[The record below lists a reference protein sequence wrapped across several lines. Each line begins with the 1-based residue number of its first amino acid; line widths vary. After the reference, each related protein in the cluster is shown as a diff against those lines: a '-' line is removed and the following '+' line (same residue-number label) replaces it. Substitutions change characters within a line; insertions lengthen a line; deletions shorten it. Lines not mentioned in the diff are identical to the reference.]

1 MTERNTTVSH
11 DLSSPTPALTL
22 LRGPLPIL
30 AAAVLW
36 GTTGTAATLGAS
48 HAPAAAVGSAGLV
61 LGGFLLFLTGR
72 GAWALIAGGD
82 RSTRRTLALGAVA
95 VAGYPLT
102 FYPAVSEAGVAVA
115 TVITLGSSPVF
126 SGLLAWWADRRRP
139 DPRWTVATAA
149 AVAGCAVLVLGSEGG
164 GADPVRPLGV
174 LAALAA
180 GFSYSAYALIAER
193 LIRRGHGSSAV
204 MGALFL
210 GGGLLALPVV
220 AALGAGWLATG
231 SGAAVA
237 LYLAVFTVFLAY
249 RLFGQ
254 GLRHTPAVVATTLTL
269 AEPAVAALLGVLVL
283 HERLAPASWTGL
295 AVLVLGL
302 AVLRAPSPRRP

>member
-1 MTERNTTVSH
+1 MSH
-11 DLSSPTPALTL
+11 DLSSTTPAPTL

-36 GTTGTAATLGAS
+36 GTTGTAASLGPAQ
-48 HAPAAAVGSAGLV
+48 APAAAVGATGLV

-72 GAWALIAGGD
+72 GSWSLITRSD
-82 RSTRRTLALGAVA
+82 RATRRLLAAGAVA

-102 FYPAVSEAGVAVA
+102 FYPAVAEAGVAVA

-139 DPRWTVATAA
+139 DVRWAVATAA
-149 AVAGCAVLVLGSEGG
+149 AVIGCAVLVLGSEG

-174 LAALAA
+174 LAALTA

-193 LIRRGHGSSAV
+193 LIRGGHGSSPV

-210 GGGLLALPVV
+210 GGGLVALPIVLAL
-220 AALGAGWLATG
+220 GTGWLATA

-237 LYLAVFTVFLAY
+237 LYLAVFTVFCAY
-249 RLFGQ
+249 RLFGR

-283 HERLAPASWTGL
+283 HERLATVSWIGL
-295 AVLVLGL
+295 GVLVVGL
-302 AVLRAPSPRRP
+302 AVLRTPSPRRR

>member
-1 MTERNTTVSH
+1 MPH
-11 DLSSPTPALTL
+11 APSSPPPALAL
-22 LRGPLPIL
+22 VRGPLPIL

-61 LGGFLLFLTGR
+61 LGGFLLFLAGR
-72 GAWALIAGGD
+72 GARPLIT
-82 RSTRRTLALGAVA
+82 RSDPATRRTLAVGAVA

-102 FYPAVSEAGVAVA
+102 FYPAVAEAGVAVA

-139 DPRWTVATAA
+139 DPRWTAATAA
-149 AVAGCAVLVLGSEGG
+149 AVIGCTVLVLGAKDGT
-164 GADPVRPLGV
+164 ADPVRPLGV
-174 LAALAA
+174 LSALAA
-180 GFSYSAYALIAER
+180 GFSYSAYALVAER
-193 LIRRGHGSSAV
+193 LIRRGHGSPAV

-210 GGGLLALPVV
+210 GGGLLVLPVV
-220 AALGAGWLATG
+220 AASDTGWLATG
-231 SGAAVA
+231 SGIAVA
-237 LYLAVFTVFLAY
+237 LYLAVFTVFCAY
-249 RLFGQ
+249 RLFGR

-283 HERLAPASWTGL
+283 HERPSPASWIGL
-295 AVLVLGL
+295 AVLLSGL
-302 AVLRAPSPRRP
+302 AVLRLPAPPTPLR

>member
-1 MTERNTTVSH
+1 MSH
-11 DLSSPTPALTL
+11 DLSPAAPALAL

-48 HAPAAAVGSAGLV
+48 HAPAAAVGAAGLV

-72 GAWALIAGGD
+72 GARALIARGD
-82 RSTRRTLALGAVA
+82 RATRRALALGAAA
-95 VAGYPLT
+95 VAGYPLS
-102 FYPAVSEAGVAVA
+102 FYPAVAEAGVAVA
-115 TVITLGSSPVF
+115 TVITLGSAPVF
-126 SGLLAWWADRRRP
+126 SGLLAWWTDRRRP
-139 DPRWTVATAA
+139 DPRWALATAA
-149 AVAGCAVLVLGSEGG
+149 AVTGCAVLVLGSEGG
-164 GADPVRPLGV
+164 GADPVRLPGV

-180 GFSYSAYALIAER
+180 GFSYSAYALVAER
-193 LIRRGHGSSAV
+193 LIRRGHASSAV

-220 AALGAGWLATG
+220 AALGAGWLATPG
-231 SGAAVA
+231 GAAVA

-254 GLRHTPAVVATTLTL
+254 GLRHTPAVAATTLTL

-283 HERLAPASWTGL
+283 HERLGPASWTGL

-302 AVLRAPSPRRP
+302 AVLRAPSPRR

>member
-1 MTERNTTVSH
+1 MSH

-22 LRGPLPIL
+22 FRGPLPIL

-72 GAWALIAGGD
+72 GARSLIG
-82 RSTRRTLALGAVA
+82 RSDPATRRALALGAVA

-102 FYPAVSEAGVAVA
+102 FYPAVAEAGVAVA

-139 DPRWTVATAA
+139 DLRWTVATAA

-237 LYLAVFTVFLAY
+237 LYLAVFTVFCAY

-295 AVLVLGL
+295 GVLVLGL
-302 AVLRAPSPRRP
+302 AVLRAPAPGRR